1 MNRPLSYPWGDKL
14 KTIRRVLTVTAA
26 GAIAASSLALGAGSA
41 SAAPVKP
48 RLTTSAV
55 ACQTLGNTWAQQG
68 KITGFRCVETKDN
81 AWALYTW

>member
-1 MNRPLSYPWGDKL
+1 M
-14 KTIRRVLTVTAA
+14 

-41 SAAPVKP
+41 SAATAKP

-68 KITGFRCVETKDN
+68 KITGFRCVQTKDN